1 MSDGFASQRG
11 GVAGIVEREQ
21 RAGVSHRQPAIVQHG
36 EHGGGELEEA
46 QRVGDRRAVAP
57 DGVGDVLLREIEFR
71 DQALVPSGLVH
82 GRQVVPLQILDERE
96 RQHRAVVHL
105 ALDRGNP
112 LPAERLAGAQPP
124 LARDQFVTTVAPGDR
139 AHDDGLEET
148 SLADRGLELLER
160 RGIDVLARLERV
172 GPNLA
177 DGQLDETALAL
188 GLVARRAEQRFE
200 TPAEATA
207 SCGDFGH
214 AGTSGSGS
222 AAGRAG
228 ESACSTRRISSC
240 ATAR

>member
-1 MSDGFASQRG
+1 MDLALALRAQGDPDVAPEPTSQR
-11 GVAGIVEREQ
+11 VLDAPH
-21 RAGVSHRQPAIVQHG
+21 RAGPVLRGQMEV
-36 EHGGGELEEA
+36 
-46 QRVGDRRAVAP
+46 RDRALAP
-57 DGVGDVLLREIEFR
+57 
-71 DQALVPSGLVH
+71 PGLVR
-82 GRQVVPLQILDERE
+82 GPEVVPWQILDTGE
-96 RQHRAVVHL
+96 RQHRAVVPL
-105 ALDRGNP
+105 ALARGNS

-124 LARDQFVTTVAPGDR
+124 LARDQLVAAVAPPSGDR
-139 AHDDGLEET
+139 AHDDGLEQT
-148 SLADRGLELLER
+148 SLADRGLELLEGG
-160 RGIDVLARLERV
+160 GIDVLARLERG
-172 GPNLA
+172 GPDLA